1 MIVIVVETPKLVL
14 ILISTILHC
23 TDPHL
28 TYDRERSLLV
38 IVIGCI
44 TYNYNNIII
53 IIIIHV

>member
-14 ILISTILHC
+14 IISTILHC